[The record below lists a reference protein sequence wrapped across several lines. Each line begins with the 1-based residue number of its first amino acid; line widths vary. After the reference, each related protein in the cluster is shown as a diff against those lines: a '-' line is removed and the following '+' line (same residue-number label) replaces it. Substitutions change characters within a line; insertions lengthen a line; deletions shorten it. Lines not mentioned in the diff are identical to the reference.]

1 VISLLSFLAS
11 YPSGDNALDAAIHFG
26 PTVFM
31 SIPVP
36 MRHTTTKNPT
46 QQSTYSTGS
55 RAVTLPALLLALLA
69 VFATGGCA
77 PHVSLV
83 RVEAQAD
90 PERFEPTEFAILPG
104 QKDEDT
110 TSHAYVLHSR
120 ALAAELLRLGFTQ
133 AKAREAAHVYVT
145 LRFGLVGEEVP
156 HQGMGLD
163 HLFVLDI
170 EAVDAIA
177 ARAGR
182 PTPTLWKVTA
192 TAHGHLDQRETVFKS
207 LLAAS
212 APFIGQQGEADL
224 RVHRDP
230 AAGTYEF
237 IPR

>member
-1 VISLLSFLAS
+1 
-11 YPSGDNALDAAIHFG
+11 
-26 PTVFM
+26 M
-31 SIPVP
+31 SISVP
-36 MRHTTTKNPT
+36 MRRTTSNNAAY
-46 QQSTYSTGS
+46 QSIKSAGS
-55 RAVTLPALLLALLA
+55 PAAILPALLLVLLA
-69 VFATGGCA
+69 LCAAGGCA

-90 PERFEPTEFAILPG
+90 PEIFEPTEFAILPG

-110 TSHAYVLHSR
+110 ASHAYVLHSR
-120 ALAAELLRLGFTQ
+120 ALAAELVRLGFTQ
-133 AKAREAAHVYVT
+133 AKTRETAHIYVT

-156 HQGMGLD
+156 HQGMGLE

-182 PTPTLWKVTA
+182 AAPTLWKVTA
-192 TAHGHLDQRETVFKS
+192 TAHGHLDQCETVFKS
-207 LLAAS
+207 LLATS
-212 APFIGQQGEADL
+212 VPFIGKQGEADL

>member
-1 VISLLSFLAS
+1 MNHMHQLIC
-11 YPSGDNALDAAIHFG
+11 SGDFKAAI
-26 PTVFM
+26 
-31 SIPVP
+31 
-36 MRHTTTKNPT
+36 
-46 QQSTYSTGS
+46 
-55 RAVTLPALLLALLA
+55 LPALLFALLA
-69 VFATGGCA
+69 VFTAGGCA

-90 PERFEPTEFAILPG
+90 PEVFEPTEFAILPG

-120 ALAAELLRLGFTQ
+120 ALAAELVRLGFTQ
-133 AKAREAAHVYVT
+133 AKTRDTAHVYVT

-156 HQGMGLD
+156 HQGTGLD
-163 HLFVLDI
+163 HLFVLDL

-207 LLAAS
+207 LLATS
-212 APFIGQQGEADL
+212 VPFIGKKGQADL

>member
-1 VISLLSFLAS
+1 MNPAHQSIYSAGFNATLLA
-11 YPSGDNALDAAIHFG
+11 
-26 PTVFM
+26 
-31 SIPVP
+31 
-36 MRHTTTKNPT
+36 
-46 QQSTYSTGS
+46 
-55 RAVTLPALLLALLA
+55 ALLFTLLA
-69 VFATGGCA
+69 VILAGGCA
-77 PHVSLV
+77 PHISLV
-83 RVEAQAD
+83 RVEARAV
-90 PERFEPTEFAILPG
+90 PEIFEPTEFAILPG

-120 ALAAELLRLGFTQ
+120 ALAAELVRLGFTQ
-133 AKAREAAHVYVT
+133 AKTRDTAHVYVT

-182 PTPTLWKVTA
+182 ATPTLWKVTA

-207 LLAAS
+207 LLAS
-212 APFIGQQGEADL
+212 SVPFIGKQGEADL

>member
-1 VISLLSFLAS
+1 MNHTHPSISSGGFGTAILPTLLF
-11 YPSGDNALDAAIHFG
+11 
-26 PTVFM
+26 
-31 SIPVP
+31 
-36 MRHTTTKNPT
+36 
-46 QQSTYSTGS
+46 
-55 RAVTLPALLLALLA
+55 ALLA

-90 PERFEPTEFAILPG
+90 SERFEPTEFAILPG

-120 ALAAELLRLGFTQ
+120 ALAAELVRLGFTQ
-133 AKAREAAHVYVT
+133 AKTRDTAHVYVT

-156 HQGMGLD
+156 HQGMGLE

-177 ARAGR
+177 ARAER

>member
-1 VISLLSFLAS
+1 MSLSAANGNKT
-11 YPSGDNALDAAIHFG
+11 YKDHPHPSN
-26 PTVFM
+26 
-31 SIPVP
+31 
-36 MRHTTTKNPT
+36 
-46 QQSTYSTGS
+46 YSVGNI
-55 RAVTLPALLLALLA
+55 AVVLPALLFALLVA
-69 VFATGGCA
+69 FAAGGCA

-83 RVEAQAD
+83 RVEARAD
-90 PERFEPTEFAILPG
+90 PEIFEPTEFAILPG

-110 TSHAYVLHSR
+110 TSHAYMLHSR
-120 ALAAELLRLGFTQ
+120 ALAAELVRQGFSQ
-133 AKAREAAHVYVT
+133 AKARDTAHVYVT

-182 PTPTLWKVTA
+182 ATPTLWKVTA

-212 APFIGQQGEADL
+212 APFIGKQGEADL

-237 IPR
+237 LPR